1 VPFRLPRPWI
11 LIATLSLAPTLASAQ
26 SVEQPDSAAAVGAT
40 VAAAGETLALELPA
54 VAAAP
59 EQSVKPVVPGAPAE
73 RRRRRPSMVGYIED
87 SSIESKVR
95 FRFDSGMGNNVPDR
109 AEFFYAKCG
118 CYKYV
123 PPPAND
129 PDAPGPGQGI
139 PNEINYR
146 ELYALGEYAINE
158 RYSVF
163 GELPIRG
170 ISPQGFVPTGL
181 LDWEGTTG
189 LGDLRF
195 GGKANVF
202 NNDNGGVTAMV
213 RMALPT
219 GDPKKGHGT
228 NHASIEPSVIVH
240 TSLSDRVGLEAQFG
254 YWASIGGSAGVN
266 SEDSFAGDVITWGVG
281 PSFDAYSSDTLSISP
296 VVELVGWRVIGGF
309 QTCVT
314 CGPDPSAGGTNIVN
328 IKFGARAMVNG
339 RHSIYGGFGWHLTE
353 AVWYDKLFR
362 FEYRLGF

>member
-1 VPFRLPRPWI
+1 VSFRLPSPWI
-11 LIATLSLAPTLASAQ
+11 LFAALSVVPSVAHAQAPANQRESAPIV
-26 SVEQPDSAAAVGAT
+26 SE
-40 VAAAGETLALELPA
+40 ETAPA
-54 VAAAP
+54 VALVLPSFSAVDA
-59 EQSVKPVVPGAPAE
+59 EQSVKPVVPGQPAAPA
-73 RRRRRPSMVGYIED
+73 RRRRPSMVGYIED
-87 SSIESKVR
+87 STIQSQVR
-95 FRFDSGMGNNVPDR
+95 FRFDSGLGNNVPDR

-123 PPPAND
+123 PAPAND

-139 PNEINYR
+139 PTEINYT
-146 ELYALGEYAINE
+146 EFYAFAERAFGE
-158 RYSVF
+158 RYSLF

-181 LDWEGTTG
+181 QDWEGETG

-195 GGKANVF
+195 GGKASLI
-202 NNDNGGVTAMV
+202 NDDTRTVTAMV
-213 RMALPT
+213 RMFVPS
-219 GDPKKGHGT
+219 GDSQKGLGT
-228 NHASIEPSVIVH
+228 NHASLEPSVLLHNSVN
-240 TSLSDRVGLEAQFG
+240 DRVAIEAQLG
-254 YWASIGGSAGVN
+254 YWLSLGGSAGVN
-266 SEDSFAGDVITWGVG
+266 SPDSFAGDVLTWGIG
-281 PSFDAYSSDTLSISP
+281 PSFEAYRSDTLSVSP

-309 QTCVT
+309 QTCT
-314 CGPDPSAGGTNIVN
+314 TGCEAEAGGTNIVN